1 MAHVT
6 RECRN
11 RMKRKIDVL
20 LRRNNQTYDDRWV
33 VNLSSR
39 TLSSAEKSIL
49 SKGLNFALAPR
60 RIPIPRIVAAVES
73 GLKEVGEDE
82 AAVARRRVIGLLGK
96 ARPPPSNVSPS
107 ESRALSNLRKDTSIL
122 VLPADKGRA
131 TVVLNRQDY
140 EQRMEDM
147 LSDRS
152 TYQVLRKDPTPCLQR
167 QMNSSLLKLKTDG
180 ELSNVTYNRLRCSS
194 GSIPRIYGLPKIH
207 KQNTPLRPIV
217 SSYSSPTYQ
226 LSKHLVTI
234 LSPLLGAT
242 SSTVRNSKD
251 FVSFVRSI
259 NLDEEVLVSCDVV
272 SLFTKVPV
280 DLALQIAHARLLDDD
295 TLDTRSGLSV
305 AAIKSL
311 LSLCLNATYFS
322 YQGVFYKQVYG
333 TAMGSPVSVVVA
345 NLVMEDIESRALSS
359 FSPSPVFWKRYVD
372 DVCCAVKEED
382 VIPFLQ
388 HINSIHPSIQFTHE
402 LEDDDHCLPFLDVLL
417 YRSEDGSV
425 STSVYRKPTHT
436 DRYLDFAS
444 HHPLLHKAAVVKT
457 LFSRADT
464 ISSCALKLH
473 EEHAHIVRA
482 LHLNNYP
489 DQFVSRVRS
498 RSSSRPTDD
507 SHTKK
512 RVVIPYVR
520 GLSEAIQR
528 VLLDVGVRVMFRP
541 HMTLRQQLVHP
552 KDPVPSSMKSGVVY
566 SIPCTTCPAVYVGQT
581 SRSLETRLKEH
592 KAAVRHAKT
601 EVSAVAEH
609 VWKENHQMD
618 FQQASILA
626 QEPDTCQRCLLESW
640 FIQTEKHTINREV
653 GSLAPDY
660 RSVF

>member
-1 MAHVT
+1 M
-6 RECRN
+6 
-11 RMKRKIDVL
+11 
-20 LRRNNQTYDDRWV
+20 
-33 VNLSSR
+33 
-39 TLSSAEKSIL
+39 
-49 SKGLNFALAPR
+49 
-60 RIPIPRIVAAVES
+60 
-73 GLKEVGEDE
+73 
-82 AAVARRRVIGLLGK
+82 
-96 ARPPPSNVSPS
+96 
-107 ESRALSNLRKDTSIL
+107 
-122 VLPADKGRA
+122 
-131 TVVLNRQDY
+131 
-140 EQRMEDM
+140 
-147 LSDRS
+147 
-152 TYQVLRKDPTPCLQR
+152 
-167 QMNSSLLKLKTDG
+167 
-180 ELSNVTYNRLRCSS
+180 
-194 GSIPRIYGLPKIH
+194 
-207 KQNTPLRPIV
+207 
-217 SSYSSPTYQ
+217 
-226 LSKHLVTI
+226 
-234 LSPLLGAT
+234 
-242 SSTVRNSKD
+242 
-251 FVSFVRSI
+251 SF
-259 NLDEEVLVSCDVV
+259 DVV

-305 AAIKSL
+305 AAIMSL

-402 LEDDDHCLPFLDVLL
+402 LEDDDRCLPFLDVLL

-512 RVVIPYVR
+512 RGVIPYVR
-520 GLSEAIQR
+520 GLLEAIQR

-609 VWKENHQMD
+609 VWKENHQVD

-626 QEPDTCQRCLLESW
+626 QELDTCQRCLLESW